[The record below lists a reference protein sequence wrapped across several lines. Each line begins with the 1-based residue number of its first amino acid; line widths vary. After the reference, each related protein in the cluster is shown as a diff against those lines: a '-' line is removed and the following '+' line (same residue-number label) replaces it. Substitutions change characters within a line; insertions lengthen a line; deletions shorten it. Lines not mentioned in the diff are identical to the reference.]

1 LILNKD
7 INIIKR
13 DAKLI
18 KELASLYFSTF
29 GKQLKVSCGSCIHT
43 QFVELS
49 VYLKHEFK
57 MEEKKCNFKLKVSN
71 IREFSSTVIHTN
83 LTLTDKV
90 ALDYLKVNINR
101 LNQFSEYPDNLDELL
116 NGKKKIVKIEKKEV
130 AKIEKL
136 VEPEEVKKPRKKKV
150 KKN

>member
-1 LILNKD
+1 
-7 INIIKR
+7 
-13 DAKLI
+13 
-18 KELASLYFSTF
+18 
-29 GKQLKVSCGSCIHT
+29 
-43 QFVELS
+43 
-49 VYLKHEFK
+49 

>member
-29 GKQLKVSCGSCIHT
+29 NRQLKVSCGSCIHT

-49 VYLKHEFK
+49 VHLKHVFK
-57 MEEKKCNFKLKVSN
+57 MEETKCNFKLSVSS
-71 IREFSSTVIHTN
+71 IREFSSTAVHTN
-83 LTLTDKV
+83 LTLTDEV
-90 ALDYLKVNINR
+90 AIAYLKVNINR
-101 LNQFSEYPDNLDELL
+101 LSQFSKYPSNLDELL
-116 NGKKKIVKIEKKEV
+116 SGKKIKQ
-130 AKIEKL
+130 
-136 VEPEEVKKPRKKKV
+136 EVKKSV
-150 KKN
+150 KKEYKKTTKKNK